1 MLLLSTA
8 TISTPAAE
16 LLYLPMPSTMKP
28 YLHDFRAETLLAG
41 IQSRDDGY
49 WGWTIGLR
57 SLGFGMLWVEVSGFG
72 VLRLKF
78 RFQVGGNSALGLG
91 LGALFWGFMVVL
103 FVDRA
108 SRLGFGPPYH
118 KANDGVI

>member
-1 MLLLSTA
+1 MLLRSTA
-8 TISTPAAE
+8 TISTPPAAE

-28 YLHDFRAETLLAG
+28 YLHEFRAITLLAG

-57 SLGFGMLWVEVSGFG
+57 SLGFGMLRVEVSGFG

-78 RFQVGGNSALGLG
+78 RFSGWRE
-91 LGALFWGFMVVL
+91 FC
-103 FVDRA
+103 
-108 SRLGFGPPYH
+108 LGFRAWGLVLGFH
-118 KANDGVI
+118 VGAVC